1 MTTLQL
7 YQMLFNELAAI
18 AGDETKIDVHIR

>member
-7 YQMLFNELAAI
+7 YQMLFNELAVI